1 MNPER
6 WRQIKDLFENAVQKS
21 TEERTLFLDT
31 ACKNDPDLRH
41 EIENLLAHD
50 RADSFLEKPVQF
62 EPSAGNTADKLIGRK
77 IGPYEILGELGRGG
91 MGIVCLGYDARL
103 DRKVAVKMISPHG
116 AYDAELHERLK
127 TEARAVGRLSHPGIA
142 TVFSLEEGEDG
153 LYAVFEHV
161 SGRTLREILSAGVP
175 AFSKVLDI
183 ALQTAQAIEAAHEKG
198 IVHRDLKPE
207 NIMQTEDGRVK
218 ILDFGLARMGTAAN
232 TDARLTRT
240 GAFLGTPGYAS
251 PEQLSGKPVNCATD
265 IFSLGILLYELAT
278 GRHPF
283 AAIDSVTT
291 IARIIQDEVES
302 PSRLNAAIPAA
313 FDRII
318 LRCLRKRPE
327 ERYVSVRE
335 LLAALEH
342 LTSGAPE
349 TVEVSPTAFRWWQF
363 HQAVAGFGYYGM
375 LYPLWRVK
383 EWLGGVEGSLLF
395 FPALIAVG
403 VAANLRLHLW
413 FTSSSYRSELPEQ
426 RRKVSGWIRCA
437 DWVFVIMLAVT
448 ALRIHTLHAIIA
460 TLLMA
465 VAIGAFVAFH
475 LIESAT
481 AKAAF
486 D

>member
-1 MNPER
+1 
-6 WRQIKDLFENAVQKS
+6 
-21 TEERTLFLDT
+21 
-31 ACKNDPDLRH
+31 
-41 EIENLLAHD
+41 
-50 RADSFLEKPVQF
+50 
-62 EPSAGNTADKLIGRK
+62 
-77 IGPYEILGELGRGG
+77 
-91 MGIVCLGYDARL
+91 
-103 DRKVAVKMISPHG
+103 
-116 AYDAELHERLK
+116 
-127 TEARAVGRLSHPGIA
+127 
-142 TVFSLEEGEDG
+142 
-153 LYAVFEHV
+153 
-161 SGRTLREILSAGVP
+161 
-175 AFSKVLDI
+175 
-183 ALQTAQAIEAAHEKG
+183 
-198 IVHRDLKPE
+198 
-207 NIMQTEDGRVK
+207 
-218 ILDFGLARMGTAAN
+218 MGTAAN

-283 AAIDSVTT
+283 AAIDSVAT

-302 PSRLNAAIPAA
+302 PSRLNASIPAA
-313 FDRII
+313 FDRVI

-335 LLAALEH
+335 LLSALEH
-342 LTSGAPE
+342 LTSGTPKTA
-349 TVEVSPTAFRWWQF
+349 EVSPKAFRWWQI

>member
-1 MNPER
+1 MNPDR
-6 WRQIKDLFENAVQKS
+6 WRQIKDLFEAAVQKPS
-21 TEERTLFLDT
+21 EERTFFLDD
-31 ACKNDPDLRH
+31 ACKNDPELRH

-50 RADSFLEKPVQF
+50 RADSFLEKPALSGHSV
-62 EPSAGNTADKLIGRK
+62 ENAADRMTGQM

-91 MGIVCLGYDARL
+91 MGIVYLGYDARL

-116 AYDAELHERLK
+116 AYGVELHERLK
-127 TEARAVGRLSHPGIA
+127 MEARAAGRLSHPGIA
-142 TVFSLEEGEDG
+142 TVFSLEEGKDG

-161 SGRTLREILSAGVP
+161 SGRTLRDILGEGIP
-175 AFSKVLDI
+175 AFSKVLDV
-183 ALQTAQAIEAAHEKG
+183 ALQTARAIEAAHAKG

-218 ILDFGLARMGTAAN
+218 ILDFGLARMGTAFD
-232 TDARLTRT
+232 TDMRLTRT
-240 GAFLGTPGYAS
+240 GAFWGTPGYAS
-251 PEQLSGKPVNCATD
+251 PEQLSGKPVNFTTD
-265 IFSLGILLYELAT
+265 IFSFGILLYELAT

-291 IARIIQDEVES
+291 ISRIIQDEVES
-302 PSRLNAAIPAA
+302 PSRLNATIPET

-318 LRCLRKRPE
+318 LRCLRKKPE
-327 ERYVSVRE
+327 ERYPSARE
-335 LLAALEH
+335 LLAALEQ
-342 LTSGAPE
+342 LTSGTPRPA
-349 TVEVSPTAFRWWQF
+349 EVSPTAFRWWQF

-413 FTSSSYRSELPEQ
+413 FTSSSYRSELLSQ
-426 RRKVSGWIRCA
+426 RRKVSNWIRSA

-460 TLLMA
+460 TLLMS